1 MNGNSALSRADK
13 VSGVSAASP
22 TGPGSTPRASKALS
36 PTSPRSAEA
45 VAKESSL
52 WKEPASGSGLA
63 FSIKVN
69 ASWRVA

>member
-1 MNGNSALSRADK
+1 
-13 VSGVSAASP
+13 
-22 TGPGSTPRASKALS
+22 LS

-69 ASWRVA
+69 ASLRVA